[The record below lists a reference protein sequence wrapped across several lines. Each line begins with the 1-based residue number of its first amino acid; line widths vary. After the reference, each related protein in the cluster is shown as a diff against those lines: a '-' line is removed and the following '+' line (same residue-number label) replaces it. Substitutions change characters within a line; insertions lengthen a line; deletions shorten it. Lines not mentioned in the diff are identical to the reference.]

1 MSQQR
6 VTRVV
11 TVSNPQGLHARPA
24 FLFAQ
29 LAGKYSSTI
38 EIVKGAERVDG
49 KSILSI
55 LTLAV
60 EQGTPLSLEAI
71 GDDAEAAL
79 DALANLIQRDFP
91 GPEDSGRTTAIEKSA
106 GENR

>member
-6 VTRVV
+6 VTRIV
-11 TVSNPQGLHARPA
+11 TVTNPQGLHARPA

-29 LAGKYSSTI
+29 LASKYESAIS
-38 EIVKGAERVDG
+38 IVKDAERVDG

-60 EQGTPLSLEAI
+60 ERGTPLSLEAD
-71 GDDAEAAL
+71 GPDAEAAL
-79 DALANLIQRDFP
+79 EALAELIEHDFP
-91 GPEDSGRTTAIEKSA
+91 GPEATGEQVTKEANAE
-106 GENR
+106 ENR

>member
-6 VTRVV
+6 FTRIV
-11 TVSNPQGLHARPA
+11 TVTNPQGLHARPA

-29 LAGKYSSTI
+29 LASKYASTI
-38 EIVKGAERVDG
+38 SIIKDAERVDG

-60 EQGTPLSLEAI
+60 EQGTPLSLEAD
-71 GDDAEAAL
+71 GPDADAAL
-79 DALANLIQRDFP
+79 DALVELIEHDFP
-91 GPEDSGRTTAIEKSA
+91 GPDRSGEQVTKEANAE
-106 GENR
+106 ENR

>member
-6 VTRVV
+6 VTRTV

-29 LAGKYSSTI
+29 LAARYAATV
-38 EIVKGAERVDG
+38 EIVKEGERVDG

-60 EQGTPLSLEAI
+60 EQGTPLSLEAA
-71 GDDAEAAL
+71 GPDAEAAL
-79 DALANLIQRDFP
+79 DALVDLIKRDFP
-91 GPEDSGRTTAIEKSA
+91 GPEAAQPEGAAS
-106 GENR
+106 